1 MKINKMKKHL
11 SIIIFIFLTLILVG
25 TANAQSGKKPNTS
38 EKKSEEQQEDRPLKI
53 ISNPRI
59 STSVFNK
66 CLKSVRNRELL
77 VRLRV
82 TFHSSGEITDIQVIE
97 DSGCEYFNNEA
108 VRVAE
113 KVKFN
118 PAIKDGEPITVT
130 KTMEYRVGMR

>member
-1 MKINKMKKHL
+1 M
-11 SIIIFIFLTLILVG
+11 
-25 TANAQSGKKPNTS
+25 
-38 EKKSEEQQEDRPLKI
+38 
-53 ISNPRI
+53 
-59 STSVFNK
+59 
-66 CLKSVRNRELL
+66 L